1 MNAPI
6 NELNWW
12 IEPNGSTHTAPSAA
26 LVPTGTVIA
35 AGKIYLDSRSGVI
48 TRIGNQ
54 PARIGMVS
62 RQLLDALHARF
73 PGTRWWVRD
82 PAPSQQQDAPTP
94 AVS

>member
-12 IEPNGSTHTAPSAA
+12 IEANGSTHTSPSNA
-26 LVPTGTVIA
+26 LVPTGPVIA
-35 AGKIYLDSRSGVI
+35 AGKIYPESRSGVI
-48 TRIGNQ
+48 SRIGNQ
-54 PARIGMVS
+54 PARISMVS

-82 PAPSQQQDAPTP
+82 PTPAQHHDAPTP